1 MAVQTFLPQSKNP
14 RQNAWS
20 IQLYLD
26 FMRRMLERPNLGDLD
41 FILNSHRKHSV
52 NYLSDVRPYCAQR
65 KKEKPGPAKNCERN
79 QSYNALRQCALFEF
93 WWARLSR
100 IN

>member
-41 FILNSHRKHSV
+41 FILNSHRKIEAHQAFS
-52 NYLSDVRPYCAQR
+52 
-65 KKEKPGPAKNCERN
+65 E
-79 QSYNALRQCALFEF
+79 LFV
-93 WWARLSR
+93 
-100 IN
+100 